1 MKLPR
6 GMSGAGL
13 VKARGRLGYETTRQM
28 GTLAGILSAVAE
40 TRDLDRDELIRQL
53 FD

>member
-6 GMSGAGL
+6 GMSGAAL

-28 GTLAGILSAVAE
+28 GTLAGILFAVAE